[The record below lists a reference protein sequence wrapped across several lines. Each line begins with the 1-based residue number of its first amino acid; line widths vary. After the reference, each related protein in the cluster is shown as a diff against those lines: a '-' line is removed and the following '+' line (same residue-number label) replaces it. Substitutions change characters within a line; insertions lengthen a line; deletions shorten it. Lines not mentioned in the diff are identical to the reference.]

1 MSRRRQRITRFFLF
15 TTIISAAFLAALAGC
30 RGDSRGKKMNEDMT
44 LEVGHPILRDLAG
57 GGSDSYR
64 MKLEAGQYVRCAA
77 DQQGIDVAL
86 RLLGPD
92 GRLITEVDSPS
103 GTHGAEKA
111 SVVAQAAGDYR
122 IVVRSDDAKAKPG
135 RYEMKVEEMR
145 PATDEDRTRVKAE
158 RIFAVGEGWRRQSD
172 WKGAEA
178 SYRQAFDLWRALK
191 DAEGEATALY
201 RIGWMR
207 EGQGD
212 AAGALDLFDQA
223 VAVYRSIGDSRGEAA
238 VLNRR
243 GGILDGQGK
252 TTEAVAAFEQALAR
266 FETLN
271 DLHGQATSLTDIGNA
286 YFRVDRMRLA
296 IVAYEDAAT
305 LWKRVDDPKSEGTML
320 LNLGQ
325 AYIAEGRPQ
334 EARDAL
340 EAARWAAEQIG
351 NRDLTASV
359 LSNLGE
365 LDQRQT
371 RFGEAREVLQKA
383 LALQR
388 QSGDED
394 GEAITLA
401 SLGTTLLKAGDLDGA
416 AKAQNEALALFRKG
430 HHAAGEGIALS
441 NLGRVHHARGEDREA
456 VARQREARAIFER
469 IHDRQGMA
477 LSRYGA
483 ARSLVRLGDLAG
495 ARAELEPALV
505 LVESLRGEAPG
516 LDFRASYFA
525 GKQHYWDLYVDI
537 LMELHQEVAAFET
550 VERRRARSLLDA
562 LGENRVAAA
571 GEAVPALAAEARTV
585 EESLRL
591 AGARRGALQ
600 KGRGRE
606 AALAAADG
614 EIRDLLARQD
624 ILRARMR
631 EGGGEE
637 VKGPAPLT
645 LREIQKSLLP
655 AGTLLLVYSLG
666 EDRSYLWTVS
676 RKSLESHVLPGRG
689 AIENAARRL
698 LDLLPRTSREAQVAE
713 GRAAAALA
721 ALVLAPARQ
730 RIAASGRLLIVADG
744 ALQLVPFAA
753 LPAGAANAADKKT
766 DLLVRNHE
774 IVNLPSV
781 SVLAQLRQRRRRDAT
796 QRKPLEELRI
806 AVIADPVFR
815 ADDPRVPRV
824 QNAGAPAVAPPL
836 PRELTRSVRDRGAG
850 AGALDRL
857 PYTRQEADSIVSEVK
872 RGKPLEAFGF
882 DATRELLTGGSLR
895 GYHIVHIA
903 THSLIDDR
911 QPELSG
917 ILFSMVDPQGR
928 PRDGFLP
935 LHRIYDLDLD
945 AGLVVLSA
953 CDSGSGP
960 DLRGEGLLG
969 ITRGFLYAGAS
980 QLVVSLWKVDDRST
994 AELMKRFYHQLF
1006 EVGLRPAEALARAQ
1020 ASMHDDPEWSAPWHW
1035 AGFVYLGDFERR
1047 ADGGLEAQDSGGVT
1061 VVKKPGSDLPPPW
1074 VAPDRRKR
1082 KPASPPPPAQ
1092 EPR

>member
-1 MSRRRQRITRFFLF
+1 MSRRRPGIARFFLF
-15 TTIISAAFLAALAGC
+15 TTIISAALAGC
-30 RGDSRGKKMNEDMT
+30 RGDSRGKTMNEDMT
-44 LEVGHPILRDLAG
+44 LEVGHPVLRDLAG

-64 MKLEAGQYVRCAA
+64 MKLEAGQYVRWAA

-86 RLLGPD
+86 RVLAPG

-111 SVVAQAAGDYR
+111 SVVTEVAGDYQ
-122 IVVRSDDAKAKPG
+122 IVVKSGMAKAKPG
-135 RYEMKVEEMR
+135 RYEMKVEALH
-145 PATDEDRTRVKAE
+145 PATEEDRTRVKAE
-158 RIFAVGEGWRRQSD
+158 RIFAAGEDWRRNNKD
-172 WKGAEA
+172 WKSAEA

-191 DAEGEATALY
+191 DGEGEATALY
-201 RIGWMR
+201 RLGWMR
-207 EGQGD
+207 EKQGD
-212 AAGALDLFDQA
+212 AAGALDLFAQA
-223 VAVYRSIGDSRGEAA
+223 VAVYRSIGDARGEAA

-243 GGILDGQGK
+243 AGILDDQGK
-252 TTEAVAAFEQALAR
+252 TTEAVAAFEQALTL
-266 FETLN
+266 FQKLN

-286 YFRVDRMRLA
+286 YFRVDRIRLA
-296 IVAYEDAAT
+296 IGAYEDAAT
-305 LWKRVDDPKSEGTML
+305 LWKRVDDPESEGRML
-320 LNLGQ
+320 LVLGQ
-325 AYIAEGRPQ
+325 AYIAEGRP
-334 EARDAL
+334 RDAQDTL
-340 EAARWAAEQIG
+340 EAARKAAEQSG
-351 NRDLTASV
+351 KSDLTADV

-371 RFGEAREVLQKA
+371 RFAEAREVLQKA
-383 LALQR
+383 LTLQR
-388 QSGDED
+388 QSGDEE

-416 AKAQNEALALFRKG
+416 AQAQTAALALFRKG
-430 HHAAGEGIALS
+430 RHATGEAIALS

-469 IHDRQGMA
+469 IHDRRGMA

-495 ARAELEPALV
+495 ARAELEPALA
-505 LVESLRGEAPG
+505 LVEGLRGEAPS

-537 LMELHQEVAAFET
+537 LMELHQEKAAFET

-562 LGENRVAAA
+562 LGENRLAAA
-571 GEAVPALAAEARTV
+571 GQAVPALAAEARQV

-591 AGARRGALQ
+591 AEARRGTDAVN
-600 KGRGRE
+600 
-606 AALAAADG
+606 A

-645 LREIQKSLLP
+645 LREIQKNLLTP
-655 AGTLLLVYSLG
+655 GTLLLVYSLG
-666 EDRSYLWTVS
+666 EDRSYLWTVA
-676 RKSLESHVLPGRG
+676 RDRLESHVLPGRG

-698 LDLLPRTSREAQVAE
+698 LDLLPRTSQEAQAAE
-713 GRAAAALA
+713 GRAAAALS

-730 RIAASGRLLIVADG
+730 RIAVSGRLLIVADG

-753 LPAGAANAADKKT
+753 LPAAGADAKG
-766 DLLVRNHE
+766 DLLVSRHE
-774 IVNLPSV
+774 IVNLPSA
-781 SVLAQLRQRRRRDAT
+781 SVLAQLRRRRGRDAT

-815 ADDPRVPRV
+815 ADDPRVPHV
-824 QNAGAPAVAPPL
+824 QTAGSPAAPAPL
-836 PRELTRSVRDRGAG
+836 PRELTRSVRDLGP
-850 AGALDRL
+850 GALDRL
-857 PYTRQEADSIVSEVK
+857 PYTRQEADSIVAEVK

-917 ILFSMVDPQGR
+917 ILFSMVDPQGK

-969 ITRGFLYAGAS
+969 ITRGFLYAGAT

-1006 EVGLRPAEALARAQ
+1006 EVGLRPAEALRKAQ
-1020 ASMHDDPEWSAPWHW
+1020 ASMHGDPEWSAPWHW
-1035 AGFVYLGDFERR
+1035 AGFVYLGDYGRR
-1047 ADGGLEAQDSGGVT
+1047 LDGGLEAQDSGGVT

-1082 KPASPPPPAQ
+1082 KPASPPPAAP

>member
-1 MSRRRQRITRFFLF
+1 MSRRHQKIAMFFLF
-15 TTIISAAFLAALAGC
+15 TITMSAC
-30 RGDSRGKKMNEDMT
+30 DSGGKKMNEEMT

-86 RLLGPD
+86 RLLAPD

-103 GTHGAEKA
+103 GTQGTERA
-111 SVVAQAAGDYR
+111 SVVTGMAGDYQ
-122 IVVRSDDAKAKPG
+122 IVVKSKIAKAKSG
-135 RYEMKVEEMR
+135 RYEMKVEALR

-158 RIFAVGEGWRRQSD
+158 RIFSLGEGMRRDHD

-191 DAEGEATALY
+191 DGEGEATALY

-207 EGQGD
+207 ENQGD
-212 AAGALDLFDQA
+212 AAAAFDLFDQSI
-223 VAVYRSIGDSRGEAA
+223 AVYRSVGDSRGEAA

-252 TTEAVAAFEQALAR
+252 TTEAVAAFEQALTL
-266 FETLN
+266 FEKLN

-305 LWKRVDDPKSEGTML
+305 LWKRVDDPASEGTML
-320 LNLGQ
+320 LDLGQ
-325 AYIAEGRPQ
+325 AYLAEGRPE
-334 EARDAL
+334 EARDTL
-340 EAARWAAEQIG
+340 DAARWAAEQNG
-351 NRDLTASV
+351 NPDLTASV

-371 RFGEAREVLQKA
+371 RFAEAREVLQKA
-383 LALQR
+383 LVLQR
-388 QSGDED
+388 QSGDEE

-416 AKAQNEALALFRKG
+416 AKAQGEALALFRKG

-441 NLGRVHHARGEDREA
+441 NLGRVHHARGEDGEA

-469 IHDRQGMA
+469 IGDRQGMA

-483 ARSLVRLGDLAG
+483 ARSLVRLGKLAD
-495 ARAELEPALV
+495 ARGELEPALA
-505 LVESLRGEAPG
+505 LVEGLRGEAPS

-525 GKQHYWDLYVDI
+525 GKQHYWDLYVDV
-537 LMELHQEVAAFET
+537 LMQLHEEGAALEA

-571 GEAVPALAAEARTV
+571 GEAVPALAAEARQV

-591 AGARRGALQ
+591 AAARRP
-600 KGRGRE
+600 
-606 AALAAADG
+606 AADA

-631 EGGGEE
+631 ERGGEE

-645 LREIQKSLLP
+645 VGEIQKTLLAP
-655 AGTLLLVYSLG
+655 DTLLLVYSLG
-666 EDRSYLWTVS
+666 EERSYLWTVS
-676 RKSLESHVLPGRG
+676 QRSLEGHVLPGRG
-689 AIENAARRL
+689 AIEDAARRL
-698 LDLLPRTSREAQVAE
+698 LDLLPRTSREAQASE
-713 GRAAAALA
+713 RRAAEALSA
-721 ALVLAPARQ
+721 FVLAPARQ
-730 RIAASGRLLIVADG
+730 RIAGFHRLLIVGDG

-753 LPAGAANAADKKT
+753 LPADGKGE
-766 DLLVRNHE
+766 LLVRGHE
-774 IVNLPSV
+774 IVNLPSA
-781 SVLAQLRQRRRRDAT
+781 SVLARLRQRQGAA
-796 QRKPLEELRI
+796 RKPLEELRI

-815 ADDPRVPRV
+815 ADDPRVKRE
-824 QNAGAPAVAPPL
+824 GAPAAAAPL
-836 PRELTRSVRDRGAG
+836 PRELTRSVHDLG

-857 PYTRQEADSIVSEVK
+857 PYTRQEADSILSLVK
-872 RGKPLEAFGF
+872 QGKPVEAFGF

-895 GYHIVHIA
+895 GFHILHIA

-917 ILFSMVDPQGR
+917 ILFSMVDPQGK

-953 CDSGSGP
+953 CESGAGP

-994 AELMKRFYHQLF
+994 AELMQRFYHQLL
-1006 EVGLRPAEALARAQ
+1006 EEGHPPAEALARAQ
-1020 ASMHDDPEWSAPWHW
+1020 RSMLDDPAWSAPWNW
-1035 AGFVYLGDFERR
+1035 AGFVFLGDPTSKKS
-1047 ADGGLEAQDSGGVT
+1047 GGLEAQDSGGVT
-1061 VVKKPGSDLPPPW
+1061 VVKKPGSDLPPPR
-1074 VAPDRRKR
+1074 VGPDRRKR
-1082 KPASPPPPAQ
+1082 KPASPPPSSEEPAQ